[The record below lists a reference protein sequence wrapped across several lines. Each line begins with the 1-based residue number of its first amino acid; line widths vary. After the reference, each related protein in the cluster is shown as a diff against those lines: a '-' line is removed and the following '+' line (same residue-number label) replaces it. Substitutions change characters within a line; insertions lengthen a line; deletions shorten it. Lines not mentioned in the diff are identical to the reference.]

1 MVKELADKIEKSTN
15 RAVDT
20 DIKVIGLNLY
30 IPVLDTSKYTI
41 ILPLLRSGLLLVF
54 HELRAAKCTNSAIKY
69 RCLLRARKKKIH
81 TRIRRV

>member
-41 ILPLLRSGLLLVF
+41 LPLLRSGLLLVF
-54 HELRAAKCTNSAIKY
+54 HELRAVKCTNSAIKY
-69 RCLLRARKKKIH
+69 RCLLRA
-81 TRIRRV
+81 TDLFL